1 MAFGLFKKKNTAD
14 IIYMNG
20 HIYTQDP
27 ALPWATA
34 AACKD
39 GRVMAVGDF
48 EGMEEITGEDTQ
60 VVDLKEQYMFP
71 GFIEVH
77 NTDILKAFENLY
89 LAVDPVWDLDTV
101 LEAVSE
107 YAEETD
113 REVVFGYGY
122 GEHILADYDD
132 PEEVQALLDEAERE
146 RPVLILGASG
156 VHCWYNTLAAQ
167 IIEEVMENEGMTY
180 LSADVILQ
188 ILAPLDFEEVE
199 KAVIDSANQLCD
211 RGITSVFPLNTP
223 EYFAAQYQDCL
234 VALIGES
241 YTPKQRLFSGLFI
254 NRPLMPELVVH
265 KLSAGRTNCIELGG
279 LITCDFLK
287 GEINTDEE
295 LGGFSEEALRKICQ
309 AAADKGYH
317 IHLDAVDREAAE
329 MAAETFR
336 HLRKKGCKNNIFVLA
351 SGISFEDDEQEG
363 TFMTTWETDYL
374 NASVYSHAKSVSEAI
389 ELLTTGAARL
399 LGVSDDFGII
409 EQGKKADFTVFE
421 ENPLDKNLR
430 YFSGMHASMTVVD
443 SQIVYDLESA
453 CDEEMYDLLVSMRL

>member
-1 MAFGLFKKKNTAD
+1 MAFGLFKKKNRAD

-132 PEEVQALLDEAERE
+132 PEEVQELLDEAERE
-146 RPVLILGASG
+146 RPVLILGSSG

-167 IIEEVMENEGMTY
+167 IM
-180 LSADVILQ
+180 
-188 ILAPLDFEEVE
+188 
-199 KAVIDSANQLCD
+199 K
-211 RGITSVFPLNTP
+211 
-223 EYFAAQYQDCL
+223 
-234 VALIGES
+234 
-241 YTPKQRLFSGLFI
+241 RLW
-254 NRPLMPELVVH
+254 
-265 KLSAGRTNCIELGG
+265 KT
-279 LITCDFLK
+279 K
-287 GEINTDEE
+287 G
-295 LGGFSEEALRKICQ
+295 
-309 AAADKGYH
+309 
-317 IHLDAVDREAAE
+317 
-329 MAAETFR
+329 
-336 HLRKKGCKNNIFVLA
+336 
-351 SGISFEDDEQEG
+351 
-363 TFMTTWETDYL
+363 
-374 NASVYSHAKSVSEAI
+374 
-389 ELLTTGAARL
+389 
-399 LGVSDDFGII
+399 
-409 EQGKKADFTVFE
+409 
-421 ENPLDKNLR
+421 
-430 YFSGMHASMTVVD
+430 
-443 SQIVYDLESA
+443 
-453 CDEEMYDLLVSMRL
+453 